1 MGIKG
6 IYQEIGEGE
15 RVSLLKLAAESLE
28 KTGRPLRIAIDIA
41 IWQFQNQA
49 AQGGTNPE
57 IRTLFYRLVRLLAC
71 PVEPIFVFD
80 GPYKP
85 EIKRNKKS
93 GRGSSFANAQAKRLI
108 RLFGCN
114 IHDAPGEAEAE
125 CALLQRHGIV
135 DVVLTEDVDALMFGC
150 TRMLRRWSPQSK
162 RSTTPTHVSLFD
174 TDKMELEQQGL
185 DREGMVLVALMSGG
199 DYDPNGIPGCG
210 IKVAVEA
217 AKAGFGKHVCRLKA
231 VDKEGI
237 QAWKDSLTHEL
248 RTNEKGHFKRRN
260 KALAIPEE
268 FPDFKIL
275 RYYTHPVVSPESSLN
290 EIREKVHLRREI
302 LHEDLREFTREV
314 FGWDF
319 RIGALKFLKVI
330 SHAVLVQ
337 KLLAAGVDGDE
348 GWVKG
353 VKGTRKDTANDLVPQ
368 IRLQH
373 VPIEVVPIDLSKEE
387 DENILQGRSGLALN
401 SDDEVE
407 DQESTEAL
415 VSSKKSPAPFDP
427 SECLGVWTLEALAR
441 ISVPSLVHSAT
452 TKDLNK
458 ATRRTVQPKP
468 KKSKIGL
475 ETGMSAG
482 ALNKFVRATKLGST
496 STRAS
501 KDIPEVTPKENDRYT
516 SPAPTTTSRRL
527 QIPSPLEPSKQ
538 PMSTSASPVRQTATS
553 WTLVSSQVTPRTPR
567 PAGGQQ
573 QAIIITSSP
582 PCAADSPPPSPS
594 PRPRARVTVA
604 QKVSSAVPTIPASS
618 DSSQRLKDTV
628 RSFGRTRPPTSSR
641 SSQPSKLKQTSMDM
655 FTRKSK
661 NPSSS
666 LSSLTKPP
674 PSPPKQQR
682 KPKAT
687 YNDDFD
693 SDSSSDL
700 APLSSIITGVP
711 ASPNKRLQRSA
722 PPNRSTTPSPA
733 PARKK
738 KLLIPMASAVGFF
751 KEVEVEAEKRDELV
765 ARETAALER
774 KGVRANIIR
783 VSDIGFI
790 DLTQDD
796 D

>member
-28 KTGRPLRIAIDIA
+28 KKGRPLRIAIDIA

-71 PVEPIFVFD
+71 PVEPVFVFD

-108 RLFGCN
+108 RLFGCS

-162 RSTTPTHVSLFD
+162 RSTVPTHVSLFD
-174 TDKMELEQQGL
+174 TDKMELEKQGL

-217 AKAGFGKHVCRLKA
+217 AKAGFGKHVCRFKA

-237 QAWKDSLTHEL
+237 QAWRNSLTHEL
-248 RTNEKGHFKRRN
+248 RTNEKGYFKRRN
-260 KALAIPEE
+260 KALAIPED

-290 EIREKVHLRREI
+290 EVREKVHLRREI

-319 RIGALKFLKVI
+319 RVGALKFLKVI
-330 SHAVLVQ
+330 SHAVLTQ
-337 KLLAAGVDGDE
+337 KMLATGADSNE

-353 VKGTRKDTANDLVPQ
+353 VKGIRKDTANDSVPQ

-387 DENILQGRSGLALN
+387 DEDILQGRSGLALN

-407 DQESTEAL
+407 DQDNTEAL
-415 VSSKKSPAPFDP
+415 VGSKKSPALFDP

-441 ISVPSLVHSAT
+441 ISVPSLVHSAA

-458 ATRRTVQPKP
+458 PARRTVLTKQ
-468 KKSKIGL
+468 KKSKTGL
-475 ETGMSAG
+475 EAGMSAG
-482 ALNKFVRATKLGST
+482 ALN
-496 STRAS
+496 
-501 KDIPEVTPKENDRYT
+501 N
-516 SPAPTTTSRRL
+516 
-527 QIPSPLEPSKQ
+527 
-538 PMSTSASPVRQTATS
+538 
-553 WTLVSSQVTPRTPR
+553 
-567 PAGGQQ
+567 
-573 QAIIITSSP
+573 
-582 PCAADSPPPSPS
+582 
-594 PRPRARVTVA
+594 
-604 QKVSSAVPTIPASS
+604 
-618 DSSQRLKDTV
+618 
-628 RSFGRTRPPTSSR
+628 
-641 SSQPSKLKQTSMDM
+641 
-655 FTRKSK
+655 
-661 NPSSS
+661 SS
-666 LSSLTKPP
+666 LPPLTNPP

-682 KPKAT
+682 KPQAT
-687 YNDDFD
+687 FDDDFD

-700 APLSSIITGVP
+700 APLSSLITSAPV
-711 ASPNKRLQRSA
+711 SPNKRLQRSA

-751 KEVEVEAEKRDELV
+751 EEVEVEAEKRDELV

-774 KGVRANIIR
+774 RGVRAKIIR

>member
-1 MGIKG
+1 
-6 IYQEIGEGE
+6 
-15 RVSLLKLAAESLE
+15 
-28 KTGRPLRIAIDIA
+28 
-41 IWQFQNQA
+41 
-49 AQGGTNPE
+49 
-57 IRTLFYRLVRLLAC
+57 
-71 PVEPIFVFD
+71 
-80 GPYKP
+80 
-85 EIKRNKKS
+85 
-93 GRGSSFANAQAKRLI
+93 
-108 RLFGCN
+108 
-114 IHDAPGEAEAE
+114 
-125 CALLQRHGIV
+125 
-135 DVVLTEDVDALMFGC
+135 
-150 TRMLRRWSPQSK
+150 
-162 RSTTPTHVSLFD
+162 
-174 TDKMELEQQGL
+174 MELEQQGL

-237 QAWKDSLTHEL
+237 QAWRNSLTHEL
-248 RTNEKGHFKRRN
+248 RTNERGHFKRRN
-260 KALAIPEE
+260 KALAIPED

-290 EIREKVHLRREI
+290 EIREKVHSRRDI
-302 LHEDLREFTREV
+302 IYEDLREFTREV

-319 RIGALKFLKVI
+319 RVGALKFLKVI
-330 SHAVLVQ
+330 SHAVLTQ
-337 KLLAAGVDGDE
+337 KLLAAGADSNE

-353 VKGTRKDTANDLVPQ
+353 VKGIRKDTANDLVPQ

-415 VSSKKSPAPFDP
+415 VSSKKSPAPFEP

-441 ISVPSLVHSAT
+441 ISVPSLVHSAA

-458 ATRRTVQPKP
+458 PARRTVQTKQ
-468 KKSKIGL
+468 KKSKPVL

-482 ALNKFVRATKLGST
+482 ALNKFVRATKLSST

-501 KDIPEVTPKENDRYT
+501 KDIPKDTPRENDRIT
-516 SPAPTTTSRRL
+516 SPAPITTSRRL
-527 QIPSPLEPSKQ
+527 RIPSPLEPSKQ
-538 PMSTSASPVRQTATS
+538 PTSTLSSPARQTATS
-553 WTLVSSQVTPRTPR
+553 WTLVSSQVTPRTPKTT
-567 PAGGQQ
+567 GGQQ
-573 QAIIITSSP
+573 QAIVITSSP

-594 PRPRARVTVA
+594 PRPRARVPAA
-604 QKVSSAVPTIPASS
+604 QKVPSTVHRVPTSS

-628 RSFGRTRPPTSSR
+628 RSFGRTRAAASSQ

-655 FTRKSK
+655 FTKKSR

-666 LSSLTKPP
+666 LPSLTKPP

-682 KPKAT
+682 KPQAPFD
-687 YNDDFD
+687 DDFD

-700 APLSSIITGVP
+700 APLSSLVTGAPV
-711 ASPNKRLQRSA
+711 SPNKRPQRSA
-722 PPNRSTTPSPA
+722 PPNRNTTPSPA

-751 KEVEVEAEKRDELV
+751 EEVEVEAEKRDELV

-774 KGVRANIIR
+774 RGVRANIIR